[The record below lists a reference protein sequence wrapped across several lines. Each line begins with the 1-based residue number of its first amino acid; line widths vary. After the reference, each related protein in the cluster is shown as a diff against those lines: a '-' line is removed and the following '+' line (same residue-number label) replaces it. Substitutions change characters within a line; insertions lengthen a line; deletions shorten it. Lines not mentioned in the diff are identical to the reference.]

1 MSIIQTIQ
9 SWLTSPQE
17 RIFANSMPHK
27 DYDRV
32 SALQNEPVSF
42 CLAFRAMY
50 QKSPTERIPDLPISV
65 VAECEGAEIASYAIG
80 NVPLDATLCEDG
92 EGAAGPVPDVLLPR
106 ITVPEIRVGDQRL
119 PFYEVGQKYL
129 LNASA
134 VSTGGVWFTFNE
146 AGSTLEAG
154 DREIRVRVIS
164 LTTGEIIREHVLHI
178 HVIAAA
184 LPEDDFIY
192 TNWFH
197 YDCLADYYGV
207 ELYSDAY
214 FDILE
219 SYVKN
224 AVKHGQNTLL
234 TPAFTPALDT
244 AVGMERRNVQLVGV
258 KLTDGTYS
266 FDFSLLERFVKM
278 AVSCGMTYF
287 EHCHLFSQWGAASA
301 INIYGERDGKYGRLF
316 SCENAADGD
325 DYAAFLQAYLPA
337 FLDFARELGIADRL
351 LFHVSDEPKDFQL
364 PQYARAYG
372 VVRELLS
379 GYRFGD
385 ALSHFELY
393 QSGVV
398 QTPIVATAFAEDFR
412 NRCDDFMLYYT
423 GGTPDER
430 LSNRMLTSAPWKT
443 RILGTQLFAYRATGF
458 LHWGYNYYYGR
469 MSYGIFDPKV
479 DPCGYRNMPGV
490 SYIAYPGFDRLAYP
504 SIREKQMRDAISDF
518 LALRLLAERVGFDEA
533 ERRLTLWLGEK
544 PSVYTLPKSGE
555 TLLSLRERVNAELES
570 DN

>member
-1 MSIIQTIQ
+1 MSMIHSIQ
-9 SWLTSPQE
+9 SWLTSPME
-17 RIFANSMPHK
+17 RIFANSMPHA
-27 DYDRV
+27 DYAAV
-32 SALQNEPVSF
+32 SALRNEPVSF

-65 VAECEGAEIASYAIG
+65 LAECEGVKIASYAIG

-92 EGAAGPVPDVLLPR
+92 KVAAGAVPDVLLPR

-129 LNASA
+129 LNAST

-146 AGSTLEAG
+146 AGQMLEAG
-154 DREIRVRVIS
+154 DHSVSVRVIS
-164 LTTGEIIREHVLHI
+164 LTTGETIREHSFHV
-178 HVIAAA
+178 HVINAA
-184 LPEDDFIY
+184 LPKDDFVY

-207 ELYSDAY
+207 DLYSDAY

-219 SYVKN
+219 SYIKN

-244 AVGMERRNVQLVGV
+244 AVGMERKNVQLVGV
-258 KLTDGTYS
+258 KLANGKYT
-266 FDFSLLERFVKM
+266 FDFSLLDRFVRL
-278 AVSCGMTYF
+278 ALQCGITHI

-301 INIYGERDGKYGRLF
+301 INIYGEHDGVYGRLF
-316 SCENAADGD
+316 SCADAADCEA
-325 DYAAFLQAYLPA
+325 YADFLQAYLPA
-337 FLDFARELGIADRL
+337 FLDFARRLGIEDRL

-412 NRCDDFMLYYT
+412 DRCDDFMLYYT

-490 SYIAYPGFDRLAYP
+490 SYIAYPGFDRRAYP
-504 SIREKQMRDAISDF
+504 SIREKQMQDAISDF
-518 LALRLLAERVGFDEA
+518 LALRLLAEKIGFAEV

-544 PSVYTLPKSGE
+544 PTVYTLPQSSE
-555 TLLSLRERVNAELES
+555 ELLALRERINAALAE
-570 DN
+570 

>member
-1 MSIIQTIQ
+1 MSIIDTIQ
-9 SWLTSPQE
+9 SWLTSPLE
-17 RIFANSMPHK
+17 RIFASSMPHA
-27 DYDRV
+27 DYAAV
-32 SALQNEPVSF
+32 SALRNEPVSF

-50 QKSPTERIPDLPISV
+50 EKSPTERIPDLPISV
-65 VAECEGAEIASYAIG
+65 VAECEGVEIASYAIG
-80 NVPLDATLCEDG
+80 SVPLDATLCEDG
-92 EGAAGPVPDVLLPR
+92 AGKTGPVPDVLLPR

-119 PFYEVGQKYL
+119 PFYEVGQNYL

-146 AGSTLEAG
+146 EGRMLEPG
-154 DREIRVRVIS
+154 ERSVSVRVIS
-164 LTTGEIIREHVLHI
+164 LTTGEVIREHVLRVN
-178 HVIAAA
+178 VIDAA
-184 LPEDDFIY
+184 LPEEDFLY

-214 FDILE
+214 FEILK

-224 AVKHGQNTLL
+224 AVRHGQNTLL

-258 KLTDGTYS
+258 SVRDGAYD
-266 FDFSLLERFVKM
+266 FDFSLLERFVRM
-278 AVSCGMTYF
+278 ALDCGITHI

-301 INIYGERDGKYGRLF
+301 INIYGERDGEYGRLF
-316 SCENAADGD
+316 SCEDAADGER
-325 DYAAFLQAYLPA
+325 YADFLQAYLPA
-337 FLDFARELGIADRL
+337 FLDFARRLGIEDRL
-351 LFHVSDEPKDFQL
+351 LFHVSDEPKDVQL

-372 VVRELLS
+372 VVRELLA
-379 GYRFGD
+379 GHRFGD
-385 ALSHFELY
+385 ALSHYELY

-398 QTPIVATAFAEDFR
+398 ETPIVATAFAEDFR
-412 NRCDDFMLYYT
+412 DRCGNFMLYYT

-469 MSYGIFDPKV
+469 MSYGIFDPKI

-490 SYIAYPGFDRLAYP
+490 SYIAYPGFDRRAYP
-504 SIREKQMRDAISDF
+504 SVREKQMRDAVSDF
-518 LALRLLAERVGFDEA
+518 LALHALEKRLGREETERLLA
-533 ERRLTLWLGEK
+533 LWLGEK
-544 PSVYTLPKSGE
+544 PTVYTLPQSGE
-555 TLLSLRERVNAELES
+555 AMLALRARINAALAE
-570 DN
+570 